1 MVRRF
6 KPILLPAFV
15 LAMYLFLYIPIAI
28 MLIFSFND
36 SEIGYFWISFTT
48 KWYSQLFE
56 AQELWFAL
64 KNSLIVAVASVVL
77 SLFFGLMVVYS
88 LGKRLDKFFS
98 IFYLSAMVPEIIIAV
113 GLLVVFSWLVIP
125 LGLSALIVGHTLLGL
140 GFVVPMIHARYSE
153 LDKSLL
159 EASADLGASTSQ
171 TFFKVILPF
180 LYPALVAAALLV
192 FIISLDDFLI
202 AFFCAGPTSQTLSLY
217 IFALIRSGV
226 SPVVNAL
233 SMLMLGVSTLL
244 VFIYS
249 YVSKKSS
256 GGMF

>member
-1 MVRRF
+1 
-6 KPILLPAFV
+6 LL
-15 LAMYLFLYIPIAI
+15 AI
-28 MLIFSFND
+28 
-36 SEIGYFWISFTT
+36 
-48 KWYSQLFE
+48 
-56 AQELWFAL
+56 
-64 KNSLIVAVASVVL
+64 
-77 SLFFGLMVVYS
+77 
-88 LGKRLDKFFS
+88 
-98 IFYLSAMVPEIIIAV
+98 
-113 GLLVVFSWLVIP
+113 FSWLVIP

-159 EASADLGASTSQ
+159 EASADLGASTVQ

-180 LYPALVAAALLV
+180 LYPALVSAALLV

-233 SMLMLGVSTLL
+233 SMFMLGVSTLL
-244 VFIYS
+244 VLIYS